1 MNRLPRGFDR
11 TNALVAIAVWV
22 SVLVVYILTKAP
34 TLSFWD
40 CGEFI
45 AACYTLGIPHPPG
58 TPMYLLMGRV
68 FSIIPFFTDICARIN
83 FLSSLSSSIAAMF
96 GYLIA
101 VRVMRGW
108 FVGDQS
114 RYGRILMYAGA
125 AAGAFFL
132 AFGRTQWSN
141 SVEAEVYG
149 MSMMLLMGMV
159 WLTLVYFENRETTF
173 GDKLLLLVVYIGFL
187 GIGVHMTTFVALPVC
202 AVMFVVKKSAPLRV
216 WTMIAALFVIEL
228 FLIFALSSRP
238 GEIPYWLPILIVFI
252 FYVFYVM
259 SFDKIPMSL
268 TYVALAF
275 SAACLPLV
283 PVLAGTEFAALTV
296 VSVVAFAGLVLY
308 AAYVG
313 YRWLANRSSRPNAVP
328 EPHDLVAALFILVA
342 GVMCLVTVSE
352 LRGYHAFLFL
362 SAMLVAVIGI
372 YTYKH
377 LRLPILLALLAT
389 SMVILGVREYF
400 FGSLIALAVI
410 AFWGTVWKAQGW
422 KTAVLLIL
430 VAAAGYS
437 VHLTLP
443 IRSSLHPSINE
454 NDPSRSLAATIN
466 FIERKQYG
474 SQGMIERMFDR
485 RSEWE
490 NQFGDFRRMGFWHF
504 LKEQFGV
511 KGPAFLFL
519 FILSVF
525 GLWEAVRRRPE
536 MGTVLLILILMTTV
550 GLVLYMN
557 FADGTRM
564 DPRTGGD
571 YLEVRDRDYFF
582 TPGYMLIGLA
592 IGLGIAGL
600 VQFLRD
606 SVHKFSPGP
615 RKIILACGLVPFL
628 LPVYA
633 VQGNYYYCDRSENYI
648 PYDYTYNLLASC
660 DENAVLFTCGD
671 NDTFPVWCLQ
681 EVYGFRKDVKNI
693 NLALSNTDWYTKQIR
708 TNLGLSLG
716 WTDEQIEDLRPY
728 RFPDGGVY
736 RVQDQVRD
744 AVMRHNRRNVP
755 MNFSF
760 TCPGSARAFE
770 RQNLDSMLMMRGL
783 VHRLTN
789 TTSDVRIDTDAGL
802 DFFTNSDKFKF
813 RGWNDPGIYQDEATS
828 RLTRNVANAVL
839 LLSNS
844 LIREDRLEEAE
855 GALRHIVDK
864 IPHAV
869 EAVIHLSKQLS
880 VQGDTAAVARLI
892 ESRDGILN
900 PRLELSLARAYRV
913 AGNEPE
919 AERLCIALLEK
930 HKGFRDGLDELM
942 ALYIAQ
948 RNMPAMVSA
957 LQTWVKANPQ
967 DHQIK
972 AALNDLMQQLEAYE
986 RQGGDGS

>member
-11 TNALVAIAVWV
+11 TNALVALAVWV
-22 SVLVVYILTKAP
+22 SVLVVYLLTKAP

-68 FSIIPFFTDICARIN
+68 FSIIPFFTDICARVN

-101 VRVMRGW
+101 VRVVRGW
-108 FVGDQS
+108 FAGDKS
-114 RYGRILMYAGA
+114 LYSRILVYAGA

-149 MSMMLLMGMV
+149 MSMMLLLGMV
-159 WLTLVYFENRETTF
+159 WLTLVYYEHRETTF

-202 AVMFVVKKSAPLRV
+202 AVMFVVKKSGPLRV
-216 WTMIAALFVIEL
+216 WALIAALFVIEL

-238 GEIPYWLPILIVFI
+238 GEIPYWLPILIVFV
-252 FYVFYVM
+252 FYVFYIM
-259 SFDKIPMSL
+259 SFDEIPRSL
-268 TYVALAF
+268 VYVGLAF
-275 SAACLPLV
+275 LFACLPL
-283 PVLAGTEFAALTV
+283 AAALRGIDYPVATY

-313 YRWLANRSSRPNAVP
+313 YRWLTNRSSRPNSVP
-328 EPHDLVAALFILVA
+328 EPHDLVSALFILAA
-342 GVMCLVTVSE
+342 GLLCLVTVSGM
-352 LRGYHAFLFL
+352 RGYHAFLFL
-362 SAMLVAVIGI
+362 SAVLVAVIGM
-372 YTYKH
+372 YTWRH

-400 FGSLIALAVI
+400 YGSLIALAVI
-410 AFWGTVWKAQGW
+410 SLWGTVWKARGW

-454 NDPSRSLAATIN
+454 NNPSQSLAATIN

-474 SQGMIERMFDR
+474 SQGMIERMFER

-490 NQFGDFRRMGFWHF
+490 NQFGDHRRMGFWGF
-504 LKEQFGV
+504 LEEQFGV
-511 KGPAFLFL
+511 QGWGFLLL
-519 FILSVF
+519 FILGVF
-525 GLWEAVRRRPE
+525 GLWETVRRRPE
-536 MGTVLLILILMTTV
+536 MGTVLLILMLLTTA

-564 DPRTGGD
+564 TPQGGD

-582 TPGYMLIGLA
+582 TPGFMLMGLA
-592 IGLGIAGL
+592 IGMGIVVLA
-600 VQFLRD
+600 QFLRD
-606 SVHKFSPGP
+606 SVRRFSPGP
-615 RKIILACGLVPFL
+615 RKVILACGLVPFL

-648 PYDYTYNLLASC
+648 PYDYTYNLLLSC

-671 NDTFPVWCLQ
+671 NDTFPIWCLQ
-681 EVYGFRKDVKNI
+681 EVYGIRPDVKNI

-716 WTDEQIEDLRPY
+716 WSDEQIEDLRPY

-744 AVMRHNRRNVP
+744 AVIRHNGRDVP
-755 MNFSF
+755 VNFSF
-760 TCPGSARAFE
+760 TCPGSARMFE
-770 RQNLDSMLMMRGL
+770 RQSLDSLLMMKGL
-783 VHRLTN
+783 VHSLTD
-789 TTSDVRIDTDAGL
+789 TVSDVRVDTDASL
-802 DFFTNSDKFKF
+802 ELFTNPNKFKY
-813 RGWNDPGIYQDEATS
+813 RGWNDPGVYQDEATL
-828 RLTRNVANAVL
+828 RLTSNVANAVL
-839 LLSNS
+839 LLSNG
-844 LIREDRLEEAE
+844 LIRKDQMEESE
-855 GALRHIVDK
+855 GALEYIIGK
-864 IPHAV
+864 IPYAD

-892 ESRDGILN
+892 ESQEGVLN

-913 AGNEPE
+913 AGDEPA
-919 AERLCIALLEK
+919 AERLCIAILEK
-930 HKGFRDGLDELM
+930 HSSFRDGLDELM

-957 LQTWVKANPQ
+957 LQTWVQANPQ
-967 DHQIK
+967 DHQIR
-972 AALNDLMQQLEAYE
+972 AALNDLMRQLEAY
-986 RQGGDGS
+986 RQQGGDGP